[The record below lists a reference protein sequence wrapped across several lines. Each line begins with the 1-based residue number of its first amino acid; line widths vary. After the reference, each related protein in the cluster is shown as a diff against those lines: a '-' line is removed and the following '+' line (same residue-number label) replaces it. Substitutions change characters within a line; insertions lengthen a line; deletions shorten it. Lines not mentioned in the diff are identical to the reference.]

1 MPKIIIYNYH
11 TTQGIL
17 NFFDVYTS
25 LPENEF
31 KTKDN
36 LELPRVIGSNENF
49 EQLEESEAT
58 WYINKMVARGFY
70 LGESLNIAR
79 YYNPEVYPDNEL

>member
-1 MPKIIIYNYH
+1 MSKIIIYNYNIS
-11 TTQGIL
+11 QSIL
-17 NFFDVYTS
+17 NFFDVFES

-49 EQLEESEAT
+49 EQLEESETT

-70 LGESLNIAR
+70 LEESLNITR
-79 YYNPEVYPDNEL
+79 YYNPKVYPEN

>member
-1 MPKIIIYNYH
+1 MKIIIYNYNL
-11 TTQGIL
+11 TQSVL
-17 NFFDVYTS
+17 NFFDVFES

-31 KTKDN
+31 KIKDD

-58 WYINKMVARGFY
+58 WYINKMVSRGFY
-70 LGESLNIAR
+70 LSGSLNICR
-79 YYNPEVYPDNEL
+79 YYNPKVYPNN

>member
-1 MPKIIIYNYH
+1 MSKIIIYNYNIS
-11 TTQGIL
+11 QSIL
-17 NFFDVYTS
+17 NFFDVFES

-58 WYINKMVARGFY
+58 WYINKMVTRGFY
-70 LGESLNIAR
+70 LEEGLNIAR
-79 YYNPEVYPDNEL
+79 YYNPEVYPDN